1 MNPSRT
7 LWMGNLDKNITDDKL
22 KEIFNKIS
30 KYTKKFKFLLRC
42 ENIKFKIIF

>member
-30 KYTKKFKFLLRC
+30 KYTKNLKFLFRC

>member
-7 LWMGNLDKNITDDKL
+7 LWMGNLNKNITEDKL

-30 KYTKKFKFLLRC
+30 KCTKKYNFLFRC
-42 ENIKFKIIF
+42 ENIKLKTIF